1 MLNSWENNKNTLVIW
16 LELLI
21 FASLKAFIM
30 IEQNNANANAKQLT
44 LHIGQLIKEEL
55 ERQERTVS
63 WFARKLYCDRSNV
76 YKIFKRPTIDTELLL
91 RISVILNHDFFGY
104 YMAKVAENAT
114 SKEVVGV
121 IGNKS
126 VDFEAT

>member
-1 MLNSWENNKNTLVIW
+1 MNES
-16 LELLI
+16 
-21 FASLKAFIM
+21 
-30 IEQNNANANAKQLT
+30 NNANANAKQLT

-63 WFARKLYCDRSNV
+63 WFARKLFCDRSNV

-104 YMAKVAENAT
+104 YMARMAENT
-114 SKEVVGV
+114 TPKEDVGV

-126 VDFEAT
+126 VDFEAS